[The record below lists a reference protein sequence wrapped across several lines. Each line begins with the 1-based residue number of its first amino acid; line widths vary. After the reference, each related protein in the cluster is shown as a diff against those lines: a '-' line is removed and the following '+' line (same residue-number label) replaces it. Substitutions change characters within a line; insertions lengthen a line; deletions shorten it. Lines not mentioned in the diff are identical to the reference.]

1 MKNLFRVLA
10 VGLALS
16 VVAVA
21 CGSDEAKVEYGA
33 GVTED
38 TVRVG
43 AIADLSGIFAPLVV
57 QIIDAQQSYWDKV
70 NADGGIAGR
79 QVDFVVE
86 DNGYDVPTHLEKYE
100 LMRDP
105 DNGVVLLSQS
115 TGSPHTAAIAEM
127 LVEDGLAAIPLS
139 WYSAWP
145 DPDFG
150 ENVFESY
157 SNYCYESINGVEFLR
172 DYMASE
178 MGNDSPTLAIL
189 SFPGEYGQDG
199 AAGAKIAAEALGIE
213 IVHDGEATVIPGADQ
228 TPIIS
233 ALVEADADMV
243 WTTINPSG
251 LAGIMGG
258 AAAEG
263 YVPLW
268 SGNVPSFSYLLLG
281 TAVGP
286 LLDTNYIVN
295 SYIVTWNTEGVEGL
309 DELKAW
315 MGENNPDLPI
325 SDAYIIGWTEAMA
338 AHQVL
343 EQAAAN
349 GDLTRAG
356 VIAAFNEVT
365 VDYKGLAPNQSWG
378 GDANDTVVRETYSYD
393 VVLADYDDGA
403 TIADGGGTGTA
414 LLRGPWV
421 SDITKAQT
429 YDGACFKTGG

>member
-1 MKNLFRVLA
+1 MDKSLSIGIHAPGVDVAGLQSGQAYAEFFQTVESSGFDAIWVEDRVLHP
-10 VGLALS
+10 
-16 VVAVA
+16 
-21 CGSDEAKVEYGA
+21 
-33 GVTED
+33 
-38 TVRVG
+38 
-43 AIADLSGIFAPLVV
+43 APL
-57 QIIDAQQSYWDKV
+57 
-70 NADGGIAGR
+70 ADS
-79 QVDFVVE
+79 
-86 DNGYDVPTHLEKYE
+86 L
-100 LMRDP
+100 
-105 DNGVVLLSQS
+105 VLLS
-115 TGSPHTAAIAEM
+115 
-127 LVEDGLAAIPLS
+127 
-139 WYSAWP
+139 W
-145 DPDFG
+145 
-150 ENVFESY
+150 
-157 SNYCYESINGVEFLR
+157 
-172 DYMASE
+172 
-178 MGNDSPTLAIL
+178 
-189 SFPGEYGQDG
+189 
-199 AAGAKIAAEALGIE
+199 
-213 IVHDGEATVIPGADQ
+213 
-228 TPIIS
+228 
-233 ALVEADADMV
+233 
-243 WTTINPSG
+243 
-251 LAGIMGG
+251 
-258 AAAEG
+258 AAA
-263 YVPLW
+263 
-268 SGNVPSFSYLLLG
+268 NTRHLLLG